1 MKAFIT
7 SQFNYCPLIWMLL
20 YMQLNNRINKIH
32 ERALRLV
39 YKDNNKLTFN
49 DLLELD
55 NSVTIYQQNLQIL
68 VTEIFKVK
76 SSLALLITHS

>member
-7 SQFNYCPLIWMLL
+7 SQFNYCPLIWMFHSRRLH
-20 YMQLNNRINKIH
+20 NRIDKIRK
-32 ERALRLV
+32 RALKLV

-55 NSVTIYQQNLQIL
+55 NSATIHQ
-68 VTEIFKVK
+68 
-76 SSLALLITHS
+76 